1 MKSKVAIYARLS
13 REDEDKIDGNKS
25 ESRSIENQIKVLSD
39 YARENDLDIY
49 KIYYDDGYSGANFE
63 RPEFKKLL
71 KDMYQHKF
79 DTILIKDISRLG
91 RVVYKV
97 GELIE
102 CIFPKNNIRV
112 ISLNV
117 KYDSLTYNDDQSI
130 VIRNFLNDYYLKEF
144 KRKCRQARTHYART
158 KHLNYYPKY
167 GYNFDKDRK
176 EIIDDYSANIVKR
189 IFDYVANQ
197 GLSTCQVAEI
207 LNKEGV
213 LTRSLY
219 ATRVLGLKALN
230 KNPAKE
236 WSGEKVWEI
245 VKDYEYCGHSKNW
258 VRHIKEEQIL
268 IKDTHLA
275 IIDEETFNKAQK
287 NIEDRSTRKNKVKH
301 IGKLLIDR
309 KTGKNLLYG
318 RTIGKEDKATYFC
331 RVNNLRVYSIKA
343 RAIEDIIYRD
353 TLNVIQCCKLDQERF
368 YNFFKERIFNGKEY
382 NQEKLKD
389 KLNKL
394 NEEYSQI
401 LEAYFNQTICEEIY
415 EKKSQKLLFDIKET
429 EIDIERCSSYK
440 AQIELLEIRFK
451 KFLESIKSLSVIEPF
466 EIISKVVSKVYIENV
481 SNPDTFQLT
490 IIYKFEET

>member
-112 ISLNV
+112 ISLND

-219 ATRVLGLKALN
+219 AT
-230 KNPAKE
+230 
-236 WSGEKVWEI
+236 
-245 VKDYEYCGHSKNW
+245 SK
-258 VRHIKEEQIL
+258 
-268 IKDTHLA
+268 
-275 IIDEETFNKAQK
+275 
-287 NIEDRSTRKNKVKH
+287 
-301 IGKLLIDR
+301 
-309 KTGKNLLYG
+309 
-318 RTIGKEDKATYFC
+318 FC
-331 RVNNLRVYSIKA
+331 N
-343 RAIEDIIYRD
+343 
-353 TLNVIQCCKLDQERF
+353 
-368 YNFFKERIFNGKEY
+368 
-382 NQEKLKD
+382 
-389 KLNKL
+389 
-394 NEEYSQI
+394 
-401 LEAYFNQTICEEIY
+401 
-415 EKKSQKLLFDIKET
+415 
-429 EIDIERCSSYK
+429 
-440 AQIELLEIRFK
+440 
-451 KFLESIKSLSVIEPF
+451 
-466 EIISKVVSKVYIENV
+466 
-481 SNPDTFQLT
+481 
-490 IIYKFEET
+490 